1 MQYLTRVGSA
11 SDLAQQPPSTGST
24 NNGEPFP
31 LAAAMDSRVGAGG
44 AQASHSEGGGARSG
58 GTTGSGGR
66 ARMPIEGHRVV
77 GLDEGGVILP
87 QGDGPPLLNN
97 LHIPRRSNND
107 LLRPASRSEFSMK
120 VEILDCTY
128 FMEIPRL
135 LPQSSAVVIW
145 PVAATAADVILCLA
159 TGPLPDLVA
168 SRAPAEVAAIVPRAR
183 DFVFAGE
190 QLRIV
195 VYLSPAKQQ
204 QSTGAAAKSPEHTL
218 VRKTSST
225 VYLENSPQVLERR
238 DMASRSQALIR
249 DEAVTEASRA
259 ALASAARSVF
269 HVRLT
274 SPDGYS
280 STRVG
285 WKSPRESG
293 SGFATAAA
301 AAIAA
306 EGREAPT
313 VAAAAAASV
322 SPGGGALGSVR
333 TALQHGCTPLV
344 AEGPAAEHGA
354 AGGLARAA
362 AVSALPNGDVVIV
375 LQVVVASSFAGSDAV
390 LEVLQYERSD
400 GGGDSVD
407 ESLADLNLLR
417 WLLPLEVASTALP
430 LDTAAAAAASAG
442 RASPPPASLPTSSST
457 PSFSSLAG
465 FSFSSTS
472 SAPSPPRPTAAAAAA
487 GLAAS
492 LRLPTGS
499 KSSST
504 SGTVSPPPYLDDE
517 LGGRAL
523 YTPDGV
529 GNEGLLSFRGH
540 TLDPQRF
547 AAQWG
552 LDGLH
557 TPGRKWMRHVAV
569 LMPVTVESFA
579 AECDTSDLI
588 CVLVENVLPASGNGA
603 GSGVT
608 LYIDA
613 VSLECEG
620 EWPAAAGPLVSLEVG
635 EPHRLPD
642 LPLRPGEQHSF
653 VLRSNLKRQPADW
666 LDLRGLQSAQGERAG
681 ARAGVKEPRFSVLLS
696 CRSSHSESR
705 LLFRHH
711 LSWSPRPR
719 RDVLL
724 SVSQELPASRSSTA
738 ASTSQMSS
746 LSHQF
751 IKAQALSVH
760 ATNLTSEEL
769 HLTLLAPV
777 SLAATA
783 LGRLTFPTSPL
794 HGGPPPR
801 TGSAPAPLFP
811 HREALHADS
820 PLLGSGERRAHN
832 RSSSSQGPLLPP
844 VRRMES
850 LLGAAAV
857 AVSQRQASLGAAAA
871 STAADAPSVA
881 EPSPRSHLWLQ
892 SVAPMGKVPPH
903 STTTICCELLP
914 LVDGIITLD
923 TLHVS
928 TKQRDVLFIPEKPLQ
943 IYAVMNGDE
952 LSDGDEEDG
961 LS

>member
-31 LAAAMDSRVGAGG
+31 LAAAMDSRASAGG
-44 AQASHSEGGGARSG
+44 AQASHGEGGSARSG

-66 ARMPIEGHRVV
+66 ARMPIEGHRMV

-87 QGDGPPLLNN
+87 QGDGPLLLNN
-97 LHIPRRSNND
+97 LQIPRRSNNG
-107 LLRPASRSEFSMK
+107 LLGPASRSKDFTEIG
-120 VEILDCTY
+120 ILDCTY
-128 FMEIPRL
+128 FMGIPRL

-145 PVAATAADVILCLA
+145 PVAATAADVILCLT

-168 SRAPAEVAAIVPRAR
+168 SSAPAEVAAIVPRAR

-195 VYLSPAKQQ
+195 VYLSPEKQQ

-218 VRKTSST
+218 VRRTSST

-249 DEAVTEASRA
+249 DEAVAEASRA
-259 ALASAARSVF
+259 ALASATRSVF

-274 SPDGYS
+274 SPDGYP
-280 STRVG
+280 STCAG
-285 WKSPRESG
+285 
-293 SGFATAAA
+293 
-301 AAIAA
+301 
-306 EGREAPT
+306 
-313 VAAAAAASV
+313 
-322 SPGGGALGSVR
+322 VR
-333 TALQHGCTPLV
+333 TALQRGCTPLV

-375 LQVVVASSFAGSDAV
+375 LQVVVASSFLGSDAV
-390 LEVLQYERSD
+390 LEVLQYEPSD
-400 GGGDSVD
+400 GGGDSMD

-417 WLLPLEVASTALP
+417 WLLPLEVATTTLP
-430 LDTAAAAAASAG
+430 LDAVAAAAG

-557 TPGRKWMRHVAV
+557 NPGRKWVRHVAV
-569 LMPVTVESFA
+569 LMPLTVESFA
-579 AECDTSDLI
+579 AECDTSDLL

-608 LYIDA
+608 MFIDA

-620 EWPAAAGPLVSLEVG
+620 EWPVAAGPLVSLEVG

-653 VLRSNLKRQPADW
+653 VLRSNLKRQPAEAQPQRQPEDR
-666 LDLRGLQSAQGERAG
+666 LDSRGLQSAQGERAG
-681 ARAGVKEPRFSVLLS
+681 VRVGVKEPQFSVLLS

-711 LSWSPRPR
+711 LSWSQRPR

-724 SVSQELPASRSSTA
+724 SVSQESPASRSSTA
-738 ASTSQMSS
+738 SSTAHTSS
-746 LSHQF
+746 LSQQF
-751 IKAQALSVH
+751 VKPQAVSVH

-794 HGGPPPR
+794 HGQPPPS

-811 HREALHADS
+811 FREVLHGDS
-820 PLLGSGERRAHN
+820 PLLGSGERRVHN
-832 RSSSSQGPLLPP
+832 RSSFSQGPLLPP

-857 AVSQRQASLGAAAA
+857 AVSQRQASLGAASA
-871 STAADAPSVA
+871 STAADAPSVT

-928 TKQRDVLFIPEKPLQ
+928 TKHRDVLFIPEKPLQ

-952 LSDGDEEDG
+952 LSDCDEEDG

>member
-24 NNGEPFP
+24 NNGEPLP
-31 LAAAMDSRVGAGG
+31 LAAAMDSRASAGG
-44 AQASHSEGGGARSG
+44 AQASHSEGGGAR
-58 GTTGSGGR
+58 SGGR

-87 QGDGPPLLNN
+87 QG
-97 LHIPRRSNND
+97 
-107 LLRPASRSEFSMK
+107 
-120 VEILDCTY
+120 
-128 FMEIPRL
+128 
-135 LPQSSAVVIW
+135 
-145 PVAATAADVILCLA
+145 
-159 TGPLPDLVA
+159 PLPDLVA
-168 SRAPAEVAAIVPRAR
+168 SSAPAEVAAIVPRAR

-204 QSTGAAAKSPEHTL
+204 QSTGAAAKLPEHTF
-218 VRKTSST
+218 VRRTSST
-225 VYLENSPQVLERR
+225 VYLQNSPQVLERR

-249 DEAVTEASRA
+249 DEAFAEASRA
-259 ALASAARSVF
+259 ALESAARSVF

-274 SPDGYS
+274 SPDGYP

-285 WKSPRESG
+285 
-293 SGFATAAA
+293 
-301 AAIAA
+301 
-306 EGREAPT
+306 
-313 VAAAAAASV
+313 
-322 SPGGGALGSVR
+322 VR
-333 TALQHGCTPLV
+333 TALHHGCTPLV

-354 AGGLARAA
+354 AGGLTRAA
-362 AVSALPNGDVVIV
+362 SMSALPNGDVVIV
-375 LQVVVASSFAGSDAV
+375 LQVVVASSFVGSDAV

-400 GGGDSVD
+400 SGGDSMD

-442 RASPPPASLPTSSST
+442 RASPPPASLPMSSST

-504 SGTVSPPPYLDDE
+504 SGTVSPPLYLDDE

-557 TPGRKWMRHVAV
+557 TPGRKWVRHVAV
-569 LMPVTVESFA
+569 LMPLTIESFA
-579 AECDTSDLI
+579 AECDMSDLI

-608 LYIDA
+608 MFIDA

-653 VLRSNLKRQPADW
+653 VLRSNLKRQPAEAQPQRQPEDR
-666 LDLRGLQSAQGERAG
+666 LDSRGLQSAQGERAG
-681 ARAGVKEPRFSVLLS
+681 VHVGVKEPQFSVLLS
-696 CRSSHSESR
+696 CRSSHSESS

-724 SVSQELPASRSSTA
+724 SVSQESPASRSSTA
-738 ASTSQMSS
+738 SSTAHTSS

-751 IKAQALSVH
+751 IKSQAVSVH

-783 LGRLTFPTSPL
+783 LGRLTFPTSPM

-811 HREALHADS
+811 HREALNGDHDS
-820 PLLGSGERRAHN
+820 PLTGSGERRAHN

-857 AVSQRQASLGAAAA
+857 AVSQRQASLSAAAA

-881 EPSPRSHLWLQ
+881 EPSPRSYLWLQ

-952 LSDGDEEDG
+952 LSDGEEEDG